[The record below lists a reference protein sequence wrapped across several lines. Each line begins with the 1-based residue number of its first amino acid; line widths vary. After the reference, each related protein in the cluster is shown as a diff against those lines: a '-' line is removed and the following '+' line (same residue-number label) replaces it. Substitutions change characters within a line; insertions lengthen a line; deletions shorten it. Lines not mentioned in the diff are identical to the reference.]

1 MYPKPIRPG
10 TVFALPLFAGGVFA
24 ASLFVTGG
32 FVAGGLVAADR
43 PDPQVHLVEEII
55 AKVNGEIITR
65 GELERQKGF
74 IALDLQQQKG
84 LTGEALEAAV
94 NAGAAEALRDQI
106 DQLLLVQKGKELN
119 INVDADVNRRIA
131 EIQSESK
138 ISDPEKFHEWLQEE
152 LKGISFEDFK
162 LQTKNQFMTQRVI
175 SEEVYRNITIPKVDV
190 EKYYNEHKAEF
201 VREEVVSLR
210 EILVSSGDG
219 SPAKVAAAE
228 AKAKSLVDRARK
240 GEAKFND
247 LARQYSD
254 AATAT
259 SEGMLGV
266 FKRGDLAKDIDEIV
280 FKQNKGYVTDPI
292 RRPAGFE
299 IYRVEEHYAAGQASL
314 DEVQGEINNRLS
326 EPIVKPKLREY
337 LTKLRETAFLQ
348 IKPGYVDLGAAP
360 GKDTSWQDAAQ
371 LKPETTTK
379 EAVAANAHKKFLHVI
394 PYGHVGGRG
403 DRDSSPAPPPTV
415 TPVPAAPTVP
425 VTPQAPVTP

>member
-1 MYPKPIRPG
+1 MCQKLIRPG
-10 TVFALPLFAGGVFA
+10 IVSAAPLFIFMRSVFV
-24 ASLFVTGG
+24 ASLFVP
-32 FVAGGLVAADR
+32 GGLVAADR
-43 PDPQVHLVEEII
+43 PDPQVHLVEEIV

-65 GELERQKGF
+65 GELEKQRAY
-74 IALDLQQQKG
+74 IALELQQQKG

-106 DQLLLVQKGKELN
+106 DQLLLVQKAKELN

-152 LKGISFEDFK
+152 LKGVSFEDFK
-162 LQTKNQFMTQRVI
+162 QQTKNQFLTQRVI
-175 SEEVYRNITIPKVDV
+175 SEEVYRNITIPKADV
-190 EKYYNEHKAEF
+190 EKYYNEHKKDF

-210 EILVSSGDG
+210 EILVSVGDG
-219 SPAKVAAAE
+219 SPEKVAAAE
-228 AKAKSLVDRARK
+228 KKAKGLVDRVRK
-240 GEAKFND
+240 GEAKFPD

-259 SEGMLGV
+259 SDGELGV
-266 FKRGDLAKDIDEIV
+266 FKRGDLAKDIDDIV

-314 DEVQGEINNRLS
+314 DEVQGQINNILS

-348 IKPGYVDLGAAP
+348 IKPGFVDIGAAP

-379 EAVAANAHKKFLHVI
+379 EAVAAHAHKKFLHVI
-394 PYGHVGGRG
+394 PYGHVGGAQ
-403 DRDSSPAPPPTV
+403 DTSPAAPPTV
-415 TPVPAAPTVP
+415 TPVPAAPTTP
-425 VTPQAPVTP
+425 VTPVAPVTP